1 VEIYRG
7 QVTVARSDGDVEGF
21 ADFTFPES
29 EGLAGILSDLEWAP
43 SLGEVLIL
51 TFHDGRRARAT
62 VYPTP
67 YALMPGTARRSKFF
81 RSPRARPPGQVRRPQ
96 HPASSEP
103 THITSR

>member
-29 EGLAGILSDLEWAP
+29 EGLTGILSDLEWAP

-62 VYPTP
+62 VISDAIRLDAGY
-67 YALMPGTARRSKFF
+67 G
-81 RSPRARPPGQVRRPQ
+81 
-96 HPASSEP
+96 ASVKVLP
-103 THITSR
+103 LT